1 VVDVRSGE
9 TTHVALKSRGVGR
22 VEGAI
27 YEYGTTTPVAGMRCS
42 AGLSMGGQVGGAD
55 DDPALPVFSDAGGH
69 FALTAPLGRVRV
81 FCFDADRGPG
91 GVDVDVGTT
100 VVPQV
105 TLYTVRPTFGTA
117 PSEPGFKLQPATL
130 PITVLRVDPAGPAH
144 AAGIQPGDH
153 LVSIDGGSLDG
164 LLPRSAWLLIIDHAP
179 GTAVTLGI
187 ERAGTVRQVSLPLGA
202 Q

>member
-1 VVDVRSGE
+1 MRSGE

-22 VEGAI
+22 VEGTI

-179 GTAVTLGI
+179 GTTVTLGI